1 MYQAMRIDIELYG
14 QGVALV
20 RRKKIDLDAAAE
32 RLELPAEALG
42 ALLVTVIGKGR
53 VLVENHR
60 GIEQY
65 SEEYIRLGAQGGAVS
80 VYGSGIRM
88 RSLYSYRSTQAAY
101 PKSCT
106 AKLLPLYSGMI

>member
-1 MYQAMRIDIELYG
+1 M
-14 QGVALV
+14 

-42 ALLVTVIGKGR
+42 ALLVTVIGKSR

-88 RSLYSYRSTQAAY
+88 RILGKNKLALEGKIRSVEWD
-101 PKSCT
+101 
-106 AKLLPLYSGMI
+106 I

>member
-32 RLELPAEALG
+32 KLELPGEALG
-42 ALLVTVIGKGR
+42 ALLITVIGKSR

-65 SEEYIRLGAQGGAVS
+65 SKEFIRLAARGGAVS
-80 VYGSGIRM
+80 MYGSGIKLRILGKNKLALEGNI
-88 RSLYSYRSTQAAY
+88 RS
-101 PKSCT
+101 
-106 AKLLPLYSGMI
+106 MEWDI

>member
-1 MYQAMRIDIELYG
+1 M
-14 QGVALV
+14 

-65 SEEYIRLGAQGGAVS
+65 SKEFIRLAARGGAVS
-80 VYGSGIRM
+80 IYGSGIKLRILGKNKLALEGNI
-88 RSLYSYRSTQAAY
+88 RS
-101 PKSCT
+101 
-106 AKLLPLYSGMI
+106 MEWDI

>member
-1 MYQAMRIDIELYG
+1 M
-14 QGVALV
+14 

-42 ALLVTVIGKGR
+42 AL
-53 VLVENHR
+53 HR

-88 RSLYSYRSTQAAY
+88 RILGKNKLALEGKIRSVEWD
-101 PKSCT
+101 
-106 AKLLPLYSGMI
+106 I

>member
-1 MYQAMRIDIELYG
+1 MYQAMRFDIELYG

-88 RSLYSYRSTQAAY
+88 RILGKNKLAREGKSRSVE
-101 PKSCT
+101 
-106 AKLLPLYSGMI
+106 GDI